1 MTNRGRASFTQE
13 RFFFLDELQ
22 PGNPAYVVAF
32 ALRMEGLLDRE
43 ELADA
48 IRRVAVK
55 HAILR
60 TRLVM
65 RDGDLQQ
72 EARDD
77 VLPDIE
83 STERAPVGL
92 EAQDAYLRDLVASE
106 ARRPFSLGTGAVLRA
121 RIVSWTAD
129 THALVVLVHHVACDG
144 WGVGLLLDAIA
155 EEYNTGTSRTPGITY
170 LEYAEAQREAWAHN
184 SSGVAHWREMLDGAP
199 RLSLATDHRR
209 PDVLTF
215 RGAALR
221 RPVDP
226 AVVRRLTEWAKE
238 RGVTLFAVALAAY
251 AQVLGR
257 HAGQREVVIGVPVAN
272 RVEEAEEQ
280 LLGCL
285 VNTLPVRVDLSGHP
299 TFADLVTRTWRTAL
313 TAFSHQDVPFE
324 QIVQASGEQ
333 RHLSHSPIYQTMLTV
348 QNFTFTV
355 PEFAGMKVNE
365 VDIQIDAAKFDVGV
379 TLDVSTRSPYLR
391 ADFSTELF
399 DEATIAGLLTHF
411 QTLLE
416 SVVSGTEPEPEM
428 VSPEERALVVDRWNP
443 RADAVGDLPSVLHSF
458 LGHAAQAPDAVAL
471 AHRGETLS
479 YAELDAWS
487 NGIAAALAGAGAG
500 RGDRVGL
507 LLGRSAAVAAS
518 ILGVWKV
525 GCAYVPLDAEWP
537 RHRLDGILDSARPAV
552 VITEADGVA
561 QAAQLSSDA
570 RGFARIDVREV
581 DRAASVRA
589 AAPDPDE
596 TACVVFTSDATGLHG
611 VPVRHRALSALCGP
625 GLLGAEV
632 DVSDRWLG
640 AHDLSTDL
648 ATWELCGALASGGR
662 LVLAEDADLADP
674 DRLARLVRD
683 ERITVLNRTPGT
695 LRRLLPALLDT
706 KPGDGPVAVRHVVV
720 SGAEA
725 LDWSEL
731 ASLVDP
737 ERLPAVFVGLHAV
750 TEGGIY
756 VTGHR
761 VRAADLHTVRAG
773 DLGVP
778 LAHVRCYVLD
788 DRGLPVGVNVAG
800 ELHVGGT
807 SVPSGYVGAD
817 GPADGL
823 ADGRFGRDPYGPATL
838 YRTGDL
844 VRWSHDGRL
853 MRVTREDG
861 PATARLGGHRVDL
874 AEIEAAFLRLPGVDG
889 CAAAA
894 DGDEAVVFVCGDPGT
909 GPDAG
914 AELPAYMAPSRVVV
928 VPEIPRDAAGR
939 ADTRRLLAD
948 LAAESAESTDA
959 AQEPAD
965 APSEPAAS
973 GQLVEQIRQ
982 IWADVLKQPDLEP
995 TDNFFDAGGHSLA
1008 LIVAQRRMA
1017 AVGLKT
1023 SITELFRC
1031 GTAAACAAH
1040 FEQAAVPVADDKA
1053 EQRRSG
1059 RDSLA
1064 RRRQLERGGNHG

>member
-32 ALRMEGLLDRE
+32 ALRMEGLLDRA

-48 IRRVAVK
+48 IRRVAGK

-65 RDGDLQQ
+65 SDGDLQQ

-83 STERAPVGL
+83 WTQRAPVGR
-92 EAQDAYLRDLVASE
+92 EAQDEYLRELVASE
-106 ARRPFSLGTGAVLRA
+106 ARRPFSLGTGQVLRA

-129 THALVVLVHHVACDG
+129 EHALVVLVHHVACDG

-155 EEYNTGTSRTPGITY
+155 EEYNTGTSRSPEITY

-184 SSGVAHWREMLDGAP
+184 SSGVAYWREMLDGAP
-199 RLSLATDHRR
+199 RLSLATDHQR

-299 TFADLVTRTWRTAL
+299 TFAELVTRTWRTAL
-313 TAFSHQDVPFE
+313 TAFGHQDVPFE

-355 PEFAGMKVNE
+355 PEFAGMRVNE

-416 SVVSGTEPEPEM
+416 SVVSGAEPEPEM
-428 VSPEERALVVDRWNP
+428 VGPEERALVIDQWNP

-458 LGHAAQAPDAVAL
+458 LGRAAQTPDAAAL

-487 NGIAAALAGAGAG
+487 DGIAAALAGAGAG
-500 RGDRVGL
+500 KGDRVGL

-518 ILGVWKV
+518 ILGVWKA

-537 RHRLDGILDSARPAV
+537 GHRLDEILDSARPTAV
-552 VITEADGVA
+552 VADGVVSEVRQSA
-561 QAAQLSSDA
+561 DA
-570 RGFARIDVREV
+570 RGFAWIDAREA

-596 TACVVFTSDATGLHG
+596 TACVVYTSDATGLHG

-632 DVSDRWLG
+632 DASDRWLG
-640 AHDLSTDL
+640 AHDFSTDL
-648 ATWELCGALASGGR
+648 ATWELCGALASGGC
-662 LVLAEDADLADP
+662 LVLAEEADLADP

-683 ERITVLNRTPGT
+683 ERITVLNQTPGA
-695 LRRLLPALLDT
+695 LRRLLPALLGT
-706 KPGDGPVAVRHVVV
+706 TPGDEPVAVRHVVV

-725 LDWSEL
+725 LSWSEL

-737 ERLPAVFVGLHAV
+737 ERLPAVFVGLYAV

-756 VTGHR
+756 ATGHR
-761 VRAADLHTVRAG
+761 VRAADLHTVREG

-778 LAHVRCYVLD
+778 LPHVRCYVLD
-788 DRGLPVGVNVAG
+788 DGRRPVGVNVAG

-807 SVPSGYVGAD
+807 SVPSGHLGAD
-817 GPADGL
+817 GP
-823 ADGRFGRDPYGPATL
+823 ADGRFGRDPYGPAAV

-853 MRVTREDG
+853 MRVDREDG
-861 PATARLGGHRVDL
+861 RATVRLGGHRVDL
-874 AEIEAAFLRLPGVDG
+874 AEIEAAFLRLPGVNG

-894 DGDEAVVFVCGDPGT
+894 DGDEAVVFVCCDPGAGT
-909 GPDAG
+909 DVG
-914 AELPAYMAPSRVVV
+914 AELPAFMVPSRVFV

-948 LAAESAESTDA
+948 RAAESTQAAPEPVDA
-959 AQEPAD
+959 AP
-965 APSEPAAS
+965 EPAAS
-973 GQLVEQIRQ
+973 GRLVEQIRQ

-995 TDNFFDAGGHSLA
+995 TENFFDAGGHSLA

-1040 FEQAAVPVADDKA
+1040 FEQAAVPIADDKA

-1064 RRRQLERGGNHG
+1064 RRRRVERGGNHV